1 MVSQLSDA
9 VAKSTTH
16 YQLVQTHAMRWQ
28 AAEQEVEARLAEF
41 RGGRSPVNV
50 VLQSQLRRADA
61 QISYYRALSN
71 TTNHLTTSTI

>member
-1 MVSQLSDA
+1 
-9 VAKSTTH
+9 
-16 YQLVQTHAMRWQ
+16 MRWQ

-41 RGGRSPVNV
+41 KGGRSPVNV

-61 QISYYRALSN
+61 QISYYRALAN